1 MKKYTWC
8 FAGQIHAQGGRAKMI
23 ESLKKC
29 NGEYHLQVNE
39 GWQSK
44 DSLGAQDYRGI
55 LSDSFFVPCPRGNT
69 SVDTFRLY
77 EALEV
82 GSIPIVEKSDYW
94 ENLLGEHPL
103 IETDCWDGIHKDINL
118 LLENKQWVEEHS
130 KKIQKWWSDY
140 KISLKSKIKNIIL
153 DQKEEKP
160 TTTKEFFVHMKDEWT
175 NLVDKDTFSEWVE
188 DSNFK
193 APFSCYNPGCKIG
206 IVSLYTPEI
215 ESYAIYSELNIRE
228 YCEKQGYTFYVY
240 RDSLDKSSHGN
251 WSKAKAL
258 LNHIDD
264 HEEIIW
270 MDSDIVIYNPEKK
283 FEDILSRCV
292 PIKKVIACEDI
303 GSNNKNLKKGSV
315 FNSGVVIFRKHEYT
329 KNILKRWWDF
339 RLDHDTSDLYSE
351 GGDQEV
357 LIDILKKSDPF
368 GYNQKVFPMNTFNTE
383 PRFVDDDTFVL
394 HFMAY
399 PRHLKD
405 FFIKHFYFN
414 EVGVMKNK
422 VKNITPEC
430 GKNIRCI
437 PKTFVIGFNKTAT
450 TTIDGLFRKNH
461 LRSQHNTTWDLES
474 YDCFSDTGSLPF
486 FKFFK
491 KSIVHGNSDLRF
503 QQELYGP
510 NNLKNLKKLCSLYPD
525 SRFVLNLRPL
535 NNWLISRY
543 KHGHSQSQD
552 WAWPPSLGLTKKWI
566 EERYTYYKD
575 VLELFPTVPNEI
587 ILVDIEE
594 EGWME
599 FLATSLGLSALHSDS
614 LNIRKSSPGYEG
626 ANAII
631 NDSYNRLG
639 ITSNDQRST
648 LPMSLFNEARQYNN
662 NFSYRHFTLVQ
673 IGAHNGSKIKD
684 CIIKA
689 CEEKKNVLLI
699 EPVPYL
705 FNELKKSFGGYKNI
719 FLDNCA
725 ISDSNESKDLFYV
738 ETKNLHDKP
747 PWTSE
752 LNSFNKSHILN
763 HNFHA
768 ESKKEWSEVQES
780 EIKSISLECKTFLDL
795 CLKHG
800 ISSIDL
806 LQVDTEG
813 HDFNILKTLNP
824 KGVLPKKIIFER
836 KHMDGTFK
844 EGEKYKDLVLFLN
857 RLGYSVGILDKE
869 NSCAELISNKQKSI
883 SPESSP
889 STEEID
895 ICFCCDH
902 NIVHYIPV
910 VLNSILHKNPSI
922 PINIHLLYNGDKHNI
937 SVVENYFKDKP
948 FLDFYFYDS
957 KIPKSN
963 LQPDPDN
970 PHFLGHVTNASHLK
984 YLIPETLSHLNRVV
998 YLDIDLIAPINLKF
1012 LHSFPTGPKGI
1023 AMRNEIHNGW
1033 LNINGKQ
1040 AGNSGV
1046 MVMNLEKLR
1055 SLNFTESCL
1064 NIPNPVNHEQNVIN
1078 LFCEGLHGRLDD
1090 RFNIYAGTEVVEVHS
1105 IDSLDLYPLKTQG
1118 TKDGPRNFIDVD
1130 PKNRINVSNGYILH
1144 YTASKPWNPKSK
1156 NSALWNFFKNYKI
1169 KNF

>member
-8 FAGQIHAQGGRAKMI
+8 FAGQIHAQVGRAKMI

-29 NGEYHLQVNE
+29 NGEYHLQVNK

-44 DSLGAQDYRGI
+44 DSLGAQDYRGV
-55 LSDSFFVPCPRGNT
+55 LSDSIFVPCPRGNS

-82 GSIPIVEKSDYW
+82 GVIPIVEKSDYW

-118 LLENKQWVEEHS
+118 LLENKEWIEEHS

-140 KISLKSKIKNIIL
+140 KISLKTKIKNIIL

-193 APFSCYNPGCKIG
+193 ASFSCYNPGHKIG

-329 KNILKRWWDF
+329 KNILKRWWNF

-368 GYNQKVFPMNTFNTE
+368 GHNYKVFPMNTFNTE

-414 EVGVMKNK
+414 EAGVK
-422 VKNITPEC
+422 
-430 GKNIRCI
+430 
-437 PKTFVIGFNKTAT
+437 KT
-450 TTIDGLFRKNH
+450 
-461 LRSQHNTTWDLES
+461 
-474 YDCFSDTGSLPF
+474 
-486 FKFFK
+486 
-491 KSIVHGNSDLRF
+491 
-503 QQELYGP
+503 
-510 NNLKNLKKLCSLYPD
+510 
-525 SRFVLNLRPL
+525 
-535 NNWLISRY
+535 
-543 KHGHSQSQD
+543 
-552 WAWPPSLGLTKKWI
+552 
-566 EERYTYYKD
+566 
-575 VLELFPTVPNEI
+575 
-587 ILVDIEE
+587 
-594 EGWME
+594 
-599 FLATSLGLSALHSDS
+599 
-614 LNIRKSSPGYEG
+614 
-626 ANAII
+626 
-631 NDSYNRLG
+631 
-639 ITSNDQRST
+639 
-648 LPMSLFNEARQYNN
+648 NEATQCNN
-662 NFSYRHFTLVQ
+662 NFSHRHFTLVQ

-684 CIIKA
+684 RIIQAYK
-689 CEEKKNVLLI
+689 EKKNVLLI

-719 FLDNCA
+719 FLDDCA

-857 RLGYSVGILDKE
+857 GLGYSVSILDKE
-869 NSCAELISNKQKSI
+869 NSCAELTSNKQKNI
-883 SPESSP
+883 SPEHP
-889 STEEID
+889 FSTEEID

-910 VLNSILHKNPSI
+910 VLNSILHKNPST
-922 PINIHLLYNGDKHNI
+922 PINVHLLYNGDKHNI

-963 LQPDPDN
+963 LQSDPDN

-984 YLIPETLSHLNRVV
+984 YLIPETLSHLNRVI
-998 YLDIDLIAPINLKF
+998 YLDIDLIAPINLKL

-1064 NIPNPVNHEQNVIN
+1064 EIPNPVNHEQNVIN

-1090 RFNIYAGTEVVEVHS
+1090 HFNIYASTEVAEVHS
-1105 IDSLDLYPLKTQG
+1105 IDSLNLYPLKTQE
-1118 TKDGPRNFIDVD
+1118 TKEGPRNYIDVD

-1156 NSALWNFFKNYKI
+1156 NSALWHFFKNYKI